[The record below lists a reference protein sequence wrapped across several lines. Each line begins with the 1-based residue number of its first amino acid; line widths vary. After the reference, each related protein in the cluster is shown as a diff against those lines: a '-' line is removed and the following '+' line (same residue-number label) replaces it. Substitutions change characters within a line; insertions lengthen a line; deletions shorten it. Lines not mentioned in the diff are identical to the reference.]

1 MKNLNLKG
9 IFTIIAIIILAIPS
23 CVVDDDIVLPEDD
36 RDAFLGI
43 WEVSE
48 TCNRFSYDVEIVE
61 DPFNDSQVL
70 IKNFWLIGYDEKP
83 PYAIVS
89 EDEISIPSQGMCDD
103 GSNIVE
109 GIGTLNKKKIE
120 WTYTV
125 NDGADLYNCTAIF
138 EKP

>member
-1 MKNLNLKG
+1 MKNLSLKG

-23 CVVDDDIVLPEDD
+23 CVVDDDIVLPEDE

-48 TCNRFSYDVEIVE
+48 TCNRFSYDVEIVK
-61 DPFNDSQVL
+61 DPVNDSQVL

-89 EDEISIPSQGMCDD
+89 G
-103 GSNIVE
+103 N
-109 GIGTLNKKKIE
+109 
-120 WTYTV
+120 
-125 NDGADLYNCTAIF
+125 
-138 EKP
+138 